1 MICLPKKGKF
11 EFSWYFIILI
21 CQYFMCANHIYF
33 LFPFMNRINMYFH
46 SFFKLLLC
54 NKIFSL
60 VVFKSI
66 VDFVIS
72 FPWID
77 MSHVFS
83 QLHEQQISTNIN
95 AAQEGKKPVDA
106 ICLPKQE
113 KYKLSRNFIIVI
125 CQYVMF
131 AKNLMHIS
139 MQFMKGKKRGSCQF
153 KRK

>member
-1 MICLPKKGKF
+1 
-11 EFSWYFIILI
+11 
-21 CQYFMCANHIYF
+21 
-33 LFPFMNRINMYFH
+33 
-46 SFFKLLLC
+46 
-54 NKIFSL
+54 
-60 VVFKSI
+60 
-66 VDFVIS
+66 
-72 FPWID
+72 

-131 AKNLMHIS
+131 AKNLTDHLREKEAWRPTH
-139 MQFMKGKKRGSCQF
+139 F
-153 KRK
+153 